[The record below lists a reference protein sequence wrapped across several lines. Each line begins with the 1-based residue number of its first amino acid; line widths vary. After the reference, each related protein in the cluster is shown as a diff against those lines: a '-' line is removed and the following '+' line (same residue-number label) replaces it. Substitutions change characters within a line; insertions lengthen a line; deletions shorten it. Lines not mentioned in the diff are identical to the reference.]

1 MKRFLSSTALAASSF
16 IIMGAW
22 PAFSGGHSTRTIG
35 ETTALIAEAGLATDD
50 LKDGQSGNTYFPYAA
65 MGISC

>member
-35 ETTALIAEAGLATDD
+35 ETIALIAEAGLATDD
-50 LKDGQSGNTYFPYAA
+50 LKDG
-65 MGISC
+65 